1 MDLQSQL
8 IKMMPVLVYWFLIV
22 KTVQNVTEL
31 FVVVQQLS
39 VLGNFF
45 DVVVKVFWL
54 EILALG
60 GRLIAIARGF

>member
-31 FVVVQQLS
+31 FVVVQLLS